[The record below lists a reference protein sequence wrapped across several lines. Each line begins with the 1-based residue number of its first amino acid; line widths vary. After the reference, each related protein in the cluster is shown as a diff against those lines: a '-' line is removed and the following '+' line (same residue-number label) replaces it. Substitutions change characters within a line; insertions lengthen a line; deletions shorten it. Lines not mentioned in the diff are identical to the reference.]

1 MPKEPR
7 REQAITYRPLAG
19 GIGLGLPNAGLGIS
33 LGLGGVQPAARTA
46 HPTIDGGNPR
56 EGLDEGSRIGGA
68 ETRQEIL
75 PVTDAGLGDDFI
87 DFDDDPELPADA
99 IHELPL
105 VHAPA
110 SDDDDDDEGNEA
122 EEDGA
127 GVADAWADD
136 VDDDP
141 NGDPRWC
148 PPGTAARLARV
159 RSPLIRLHQ
168 EIVDFCRYLEPT
180 AEESSARTAA
190 VERVRGAVL
199 SIWPGAR
206 FEVHGSFA
214 TGMYLPNSDI
224 DAVIL
229 GSGCKSPATCLKALA
244 LSLSRK
250 GMARKIQLIANARV
264 PIVKFEERPSGF
276 QFDVSFDVANGPAS
290 AEIVRANM
298 RRFPALR
305 PLTTVLKAFLQQR
318 ALNEVYTGGV
328 GSYALLCMVM
338 AHLQLHDS
346 KETAYS
352 WAGDGG
358 GEAADEGCLG
368 VLLIDFFELYG
379 RRLNMEEVGVSCRG
393 GGAFFAK
400 KDKTWSDPGRPFLL
414 AIEDPQDPTNDL
426 GRNSYGV
433 RQIKSA
439 FEHAFTLLTAPV
451 ASKKEFLLWKIVRM
465 DPKVT
470 RRRQPPKEPG
480 AIAGVSAD
488 FPQYVNRPYEEA
500 QDRPDG
506 RERGTKKRKAAK
518 TPQRDTR
525 EEESSSS
532 ESEDASEDSDEESSS
547 ESEGPSAKT
556 EPVRRR
562 CSACHKNLPEY
573 MYGARAWQNAK
584 SNVTRLCTQC
594 AAKRDARR
602 QERRQEGDP
611 RSFKTPAGKKRK
623 KDQPQSSRGG
633 KKKGKGY
640 FSKGRPGSTR

>member
-1 MPKEPR
+1 MPKDSKREP
-7 REQAITYRPLAG
+7 AITYRPLAG
-19 GIGLGLPNAGLGIS
+19 GLGLGLPTLGLGLG
-33 LGLGGVQPAARTA
+33 LGLGGVQPAAPTA
-46 HPTIDGGNPR
+46 ATAVDGGNPS
-56 EGLDEGSRIGGA
+56 GLGSNDDDGDGDASGVRIGGGA
-68 ETRQEIL
+68 TRQAIL
-75 PVTDAGLGDDFI
+75 PVTDTGLGDDFI
-87 DFDDDPELPADA
+87 DFDDDPDLPEDA
-99 IHELPL
+99 IHEAPL
-105 VHAPA
+105 VNIPA
-110 SDDDDDDEGNEA
+110 EDED
-122 EEDGA
+122 EDAGA
-127 GVADAWADD
+127 DGDGDLHDAWAAGDE
-136 VDDDP
+136 DP
-141 NGDPRWC
+141 NADPRWC
-148 PPGTAARLARV
+148 PAGTADRLARV
-159 RSPLIRLHQ
+159 KSPLIRLHH

-180 AEESSARTAA
+180 DAESAARSAA
-190 VERVRGAVL
+190 VERVREAVA

-250 GMARKIQLIANARV
+250 GMARKIQLIAKARV

-358 GEAADEGCLG
+358 GQAAAEGCLG
-368 VLLIDFFELYG
+368 ALLIDFFELYG

-400 KDKTWSDPGRPFLL
+400 KDKTWKDPGRPFLL

-433 RQIKSA
+433 RQIKSS
-439 FEHAFTLLTAPV
+439 FEHAFTLMTAPV
-451 ASKKEFLLWKIVRM
+451 SSKKEFLLRKIVRM

-470 RRRQPPKEPG
+470 RRRQPPAEPG

-488 FPQYVNRPYEEA
+488 FPQYMNKPYAEV
-500 QDRPDG
+500 QDKPDG

-518 TPQRDTR
+518 TPQRETKDDSSSSSSS
-525 EEESSSS
+525 SSSS
-532 ESEDASEDSDEESSS
+532 ED
-547 ESEGPSAKT
+547 ESEGESSD
-556 EPVRRR
+556 ED
-562 CSACHKNLPEY
+562 SGE
-573 MYGARAWQNAK
+573 
-584 SNVTRLCTQC
+584 
-594 AAKRDARR
+594 
-602 QERRQEGDP
+602 EGSEESDGSDDSDRGGGGRGGRGRKGGRGRGGRGGRGGGRGGKHGQKLKP
-611 RSFKTPAGKKRK
+611 RGKQFKTPAGKKRK
-623 KDQPQSSRGG
+623 KGPPQSSG
-633 KKKGKGY
+633 KKAY

>member
-19 GIGLGLPNAGLGIS
+19 GIGLGLPTAGLGIS
-33 LGLGGVQPAARTA
+33 LRLGGVQPAA
-46 HPTIDGGNPR
+46 PTGSAPAIDGGNPR
-56 EGLDEGSRIGGA
+56 GGVDEAPMRIGGA
-68 ETRQEIL
+68 ATRQEIL

-87 DFDDDPELPADA
+87 DFHDDPELPADA

-105 VHAPA
+105 VNAHKA
-110 SDDDDDDEGNEA
+110 SDDDDDDGEG
-122 EEDGA
+122 EED
-127 GVADAWADD
+127 VFDAWADD

-141 NGDPRWC
+141 NADPRWC

-159 RSPLIRLHQ
+159 KSPLIRLHH

-250 GMARKIQLIANARV
+250 GMARKIQLIAKARV

-358 GEAADEGCLG
+358 GEAAAEGCLG

-439 FEHAFTLLTAPV
+439 FEHAFTLMTAPV
-451 ASKKEFLLWKIVRM
+451 ASKKEFLLRKIVRM

-470 RRRQPPKEPG
+470 RRRQPPEEPG

-488 FPQYVNRPYEEA
+488 FPQYMNRPFEEA

-518 TPQRDTR
+518 TPQRHTQ

-532 ESEDASEDSDEESSS
+532 ESEDASEDSDEEF
-547 ESEGPSAKT
+547 E
-556 EPVRRR
+556 
-562 CSACHKNLPEY
+562 
-573 MYGARAWQNAK
+573 
-584 SNVTRLCTQC
+584 
-594 AAKRDARR
+594 DA
-602 QERRQEGDP
+602 QRQEGDP

-623 KDQPQSSRGG
+623 KDLKRKKPGLKKRTKRKKDLRQSSRGG
-633 KKKGKGY
+633 KSSY
-640 FSKGRPGSTR
+640 FSKGRPGGTR

>member
-7 REQAITYRPLAG
+7 REQAITYRPLTG
-19 GIGLGLPNAGLGIS
+19 GIGLGLPTAGLGIS
-33 LGLGGVQPAARTA
+33 LGLGGVQPAA
-46 HPTIDGGNPR
+46 PTGSAPAIDGGNPR
-56 EGLDEGSRIGGA
+56 GGVDEAPMRIGGA
-68 ETRQEIL
+68 ATRQEIL

-105 VHAPA
+105 VNARNA
-110 SDDDDDDEGNEA
+110 SDDDDDGEG
-122 EEDGA
+122 EED
-127 GVADAWADD
+127 VFDAWADD

-141 NGDPRWC
+141 NADPRWC

-159 RSPLIRLHQ
+159 RSPLIRLHH

-250 GMARKIQLIANARV
+250 GMARKIQLIAKARV

-352 WAGDGG
+352 WAGDAG
-358 GEAADEGCLG
+358 GEAAAEGCLG

-414 AIEDPQDPTNDL
+414 AIEDPQDRSGKKLIRREADQVRVRARVYAHDRAS
-426 GRNSYGV
+426 GEQEGV
-433 RQIKSA
+433 SPAEDCPNGPEGDTEAEAAGGTRG
-439 FEHAFTLLTAPV
+439 
-451 ASKKEFLLWKIVRM
+451 
-465 DPKVT
+465 D
-470 RRRQPPKEPG
+470 RRRVGGFPAVHEQTVRGG
-480 AIAGVSAD
+480 AGQA
-488 FPQYVNRPYEEA
+488 R
-500 QDRPDG
+500 
-506 RERGTKKRKAAK
+506 RKGEGN
-518 TPQRDTR
+518 
-525 EEESSSS
+525 EEE
-532 ESEDASEDSDEESSS
+532 EGGEDA
-547 ESEGPSAKT
+547 A
-556 EPVRRR
+556 
-562 CSACHKNLPEY
+562 
-573 MYGARAWQNAK
+573 ARY
-584 SNVTRLCTQC
+584 
-594 AAKRDARR
+594 
-602 QERRQEGDP
+602 
-611 RSFKTPAGKKRK
+611 AG
-623 KDQPQSSRGG
+623 GG
-633 KKKGKGY
+633 IVFIGV
-640 FSKGRPGSTR
+640 

>member
-19 GIGLGLPNAGLGIS
+19 GIGLGLPTAGLGIS
-33 LGLGGVQPAARTA
+33 LGLGGVQPAAPTA
-46 HPTIDGGNPR
+46 HPAIDGGNPR
-56 EGLDEGSRIGGA
+56 EGLDEGARIGGA
-68 ETRQEIL
+68 ATRQEIL

-105 VHAPA
+105 VNAPA
-110 SDDDDDDEGNEA
+110 SDDDDDDDDDDG
-122 EEDGA
+122 EEQGA

-136 VDDDP
+136 LDDDP
-141 NGDPRWC
+141 NADPRWC

-159 RSPLIRLHQ
+159 RSPLIRLHH

-250 GMARKIQLIANARV
+250 GMARKIQLIAKARV

-439 FEHAFTLLTAPV
+439 FEHAFTLMTAPV
-451 ASKKEFLLWKIVRM
+451 ASKKEFLLRKIVRM
-465 DPKVT
+465 DPKAT
-470 RRRQPPKEPG
+470 RRRKPPEEPG

-488 FPQYVNRPYEEA
+488 FPQYMNRPYEEA

-518 TPQRDTR
+518 TPQRDSR

-547 ESEGPSAKT
+547 ESEGPPAK
-556 EPVRRR
+556 
-562 CSACHKNLPEY
+562 
-573 MYGARAWQNAK
+573 
-584 SNVTRLCTQC
+584 
-594 AAKRDARR
+594 AAKKDAARR
-602 QERRQEGDP
+602 QKGDP

-623 KDQPQSSRGG
+623 KHQPQSSRGG
-633 KKKGKGY
+633 KKKGKGVRAY